1 LVYEQKINPEE
12 GNWCFAEFIFKMA
25 KRQSNMVF
33 SKKRHEQPMK
43 QLMLDV
49 FARKRILF
57 YHNKQKKAASYLN
70 CCVQCSYA

>member
-1 LVYEQKINPEE
+1 
-12 GNWCFAEFIFKMA
+12 MA